1 MLKLFNN
8 KWYILIYIIL
18 LLYIINRLY
27 HILYKKKINNKNK
40 CKNKLFNNISINLYR
55 LLTYYLGLI

>member
-8 KWYILIYIIL
+8 KWYILIYIIV
-18 LLYIINRLY
+18 LLYLINRLY
-27 HILYKKKINNKNK
+27 YILYKKKINNENNID
-40 CKNKLFNNISINLYR
+40 NKLLNNISINLYR